1 MSKNPADNLLVLCQ
15 LKLFVTFEM
24 YNPLIVG
31 TTPACLYRDERRDE
45 A

>member
-1 MSKNPADNLLVLCQ
+1 MIVVSQ

-31 TTPACLYRDERRDE
+31 TTPACLYGDERRDE

>member
-1 MSKNPADNLLVLCQ
+1 MTTNPTDSLLVVSQ
-15 LKLFVTFEM
+15 LKLFVTFYM

-31 TTPACLYRDERRDE
+31 TTPACLYGNEKRDE